1 MIFFFFFSAQS
12 EVYYL
17 HLQLEEKPQLQNT
30 VVIDLPEGIFFDSS
44 KKEQFELWH
53 RPSPMTSELSFAC
66 SVGKNSLA
74 ASVNALVEECR
85 TSHEPGQVDIKI
97 SQQKLEISTEHRTR
111 SGLY

>member
-44 KKEQFELWH
+44 KKEQFEL
-53 RPSPMTSELSFAC
+53 
-66 SVGKNSLA
+66 
-74 ASVNALVEECR
+74 
-85 TSHEPGQVDIKI
+85 
-97 SQQKLEISTEHRTR
+97 
-111 SGLY
+111 